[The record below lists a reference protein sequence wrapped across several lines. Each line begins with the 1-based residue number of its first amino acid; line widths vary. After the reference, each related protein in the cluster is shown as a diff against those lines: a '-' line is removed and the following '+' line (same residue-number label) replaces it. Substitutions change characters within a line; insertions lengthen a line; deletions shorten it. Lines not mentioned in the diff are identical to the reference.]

1 MTITERLIKS
11 QSHKKLRRLESY
23 LVPGKNEIASYAQ
36 EIVLQNAEEIIGVYE
51 NFRGESRESII
62 ITSRGIYVNEE
73 GWKRVLFEEIAYVET
88 PKVEEKHSVNQLT
101 LHLHS
106 GQIISIPIRGGKGR
120 LRDAWAFVSF
130 FNRILPGEVPI
141 T

>member
-51 NFRGESRESII
+51 NFRGDFTGCCR
-62 ITSRGIYVNEE
+62 
-73 GWKRVLFEEIAYVET
+73 
-88 PKVEEKHSVNQLT
+88 P
-101 LHLHS
+101 
-106 GQIISIPIRGGKGR
+106 P
-120 LRDAWAFVSF
+120 
-130 FNRILPGEVPI
+130 
-141 T
+141 